1 MEIKLTKQEV
11 SALLTD
17 ALKSKCNIVGNVKVD
32 SGVTVE
38 VDFNSLVSAT
48 TAPKEVITEEPEKE
62 EEPKVEEKQEEVK
75 ETSIT
80 DLFGD
85 K

>member
-48 TAPKEVITEEPEKE
+48 TTKEVITTEEPKKE
-62 EEPKVEEKQEEVK
+62 EIKEEPKVEEPK
-75 ETSIT
+75 ETSIS

>member
-17 ALKSKCNIVGNVKVD
+17 ALKAKCNIVGNVKVD

-48 TAPKEVITEEPEKE
+48 ATKEVVT
-62 EEPKVEEKQEEVK
+62 EEPKVEEPTVEKQEEEVK
-75 ETSIT
+75 ETSIS

>member
-17 ALKSKCNIVGNVKVD
+17 ALKVKCNIVGNVKVD

-48 TAPKEVITEEPEKE
+48 TPKEVITIEEPKKE
-62 EEPKVEEKQEEVK
+62 EIKEEPKVEEPK
-75 ETSIT
+75 ETSIS

>member
-17 ALKSKCNIVGNVKVD
+17 ALKSKCNIVGTVKVD

-48 TAPKEVITEEPEKE
+48 TSREVITEEPKKE
-62 EEPKVEEKQEEVK
+62 EEPKVEEKQEVVK
-75 ETSIT
+75 ETSIS
-80 DLFGD
+80 DLFEG
-85 K
+85 

>member
-48 TAPKEVITEEPEKE
+48 TPKEVITEEPKK
-62 EEPKVEEKQEEVK
+62 EEPKVEETQEVVK
-75 ETSIT
+75 ETSIS
-80 DLFGD
+80 DLFED

>member
-48 TAPKEVITEEPEKE
+48 TPKEVIIEEPKKE

-75 ETSIT
+75 ETSIS

>member
-38 VDFNSLVSAT
+38 VDFNSLVSAIT
-48 TAPKEVITEEPEKE
+48 PKEVITEEPKKE

-75 ETSIT
+75 ETSIS

>member
-17 ALKSKCNIVGNVKVD
+17 ALKSKCNIVGTVKVD

-48 TAPKEVITEEPEKE
+48 TAPKEVIIEEPKKE
-62 EEPKVEEKQEEVK
+62 EEPKVEEKQEVVK
-75 ETSIT
+75 ETSIS
-80 DLFGD
+80 DLFEG
-85 K
+85 

>member
-48 TAPKEVITEEPEKE
+48 TPKEVITEEPKKE
-62 EEPKVEEKQEEVK
+62 EESKVEEKQEEVK

>member
-48 TAPKEVITEEPEKE
+48 TPKEVTVTTEEPKKE
-62 EEPKVEEKQEEVK
+62 EIKEEPKVEEPK
-75 ETSIT
+75 ETSIS

>member
-17 ALKSKCNIVGNVKVD
+17 ALRVKCNIVGNVKVD

-48 TAPKEVITEEPEKE
+48 TPKEVITEEPKK

>member
-32 SGVTVE
+32 SGVIVE

-48 TAPKEVITEEPEKE
+48 TAPKEVTIEEPKK

>member
-48 TAPKEVITEEPEKE
+48 TPKEVIIEEPKK
-62 EEPKVEEKQEEVK
+62 EEPKVEEKQEAVK
-75 ETSIT
+75 ETSIS
-80 DLFGD
+80 DLFEG
-85 K
+85 

>member
-48 TAPKEVITEEPEKE
+48 TPKEVTIEEPKKE
-62 EEPKVEEKQEEVK
+62 EIKEEPKVEEVK
-75 ETSIT
+75 ETSIS

>member
-48 TAPKEVITEEPEKE
+48 TPKEVITEEPKKE
-62 EEPKVEEKQEEVK
+62 EELKVEEKQEEVK

>member
-48 TAPKEVITEEPEKE
+48 APKEVTIEEPKKE